1 MSKPTDP
8 PRPRFAPLTRGSATA
23 VLAAVLFGVTA
34 PLVKRFGQAVGPFAT
49 AALLYAGATL
59 GAGSPRRRA
68 EEAAVRRAHA
78 GRLALVALFG
88 AALAPACLA
97 WGLQHT
103 GALSA
108 SLLLNLE
115 AVFTVILAWA
125 FYREPVGA
133 RVVAA
138 SASML
143 VGGALLAWR
152 GAGGA
157 GFTGGAGGIEAAS
170 GSWLGLLAVAAAT
183 LGWALDN
190 TLTRPLA
197 DLDPRA
203 VVFWKAL
210 AGATMSALAALVTR
224 ERWPGPLA
232 GVALLACGAAGYG
245 LSLRLYLRAQRVLGA
260 ARTGSLFAFGPFVG
274 AGLAFALGDRVGGG
288 LVGAAAACF
297 LVAVWLHATEK
308 HGHLHRHLPLEHEH
322 AHRHD
327 DGHHTHVHLPPAS
340 GEGGTHSHLHRHEP
354 TEHEH
359 PHGVDAHHRH
369 EHHDEKAHE
378 GTHHRDHGHAHDH
391 E

>member
-1 MSKPTDP
+1 
-8 PRPRFAPLTRGSATA
+8 
-23 VLAAVLFGVTA
+23 VLAAVLFGATA
-34 PLVKRFGQAVGPFAT
+34 PLVKRFGHDVGPFAT

-59 GAGSPRRRA
+59 GAGSPRPRA
-68 EEAAVRRAHA
+68 QEAAVRRAHA

-88 AALAPACLA
+88 AAVAPACLA
-97 WGLQHT
+97 WGLQRT

-115 AVFTVILAWA
+115 AVFTVILARA
-125 FYREPVGA
+125 FYREPVGV

-143 VGGALLAWR
+143 MGGALLALR
-152 GAGGA
+152 GAGDLSGA
-157 GFTGGAGGIEAAS
+157 GAR
-170 GSWLGLLAVAAAT
+170 SWLGLVAIAAAT

-210 AGATMSALAALVTR
+210 AGATMSALAALVAR
-224 ERWPGPLA
+224 DRWPAPLA
-232 GVALLACGAAGYG
+232 AAALLGCGAAGYG

-274 AGLAFALGDRVGGG
+274 AALAFALGDRLGGG
-288 LVGAAAACF
+288 LVAAAAACF

-308 HGHLHRHLPLEHEH
+308 HGHWHQHLPLEHEH

-327 DGHHTHVHLPPAS
+327 DGHHTHVHEPSTS
-340 GEGGTHSHLHRHEP
+340 GQSGAHSHVHRHEA
-354 TEHEH
+354 TAHEH

-369 EHHDEKAHE
+369 EHEHE
-378 GTHHRDHGHAHDH
+378 HEHEHNHDH
-391 E
+391 ARSRD